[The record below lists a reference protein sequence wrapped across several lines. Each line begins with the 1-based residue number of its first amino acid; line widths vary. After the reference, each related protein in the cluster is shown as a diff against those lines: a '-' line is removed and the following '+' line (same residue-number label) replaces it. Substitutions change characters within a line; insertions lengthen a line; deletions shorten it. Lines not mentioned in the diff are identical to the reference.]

1 MRELRQVKGGWNEF
15 FEIDSIFMS
24 VDAVDTELSRADLRR
39 AQVLDAAIQCF
50 GRSGFHGASMADIA
64 SEASM
69 SVGQIYRYFANKE
82 AIIAAIV
89 ERDMEEAS
97 KLRDILRQ
105 GGDGVEELI
114 QVARYK
120 IEHVRDPIRA
130 ALSLEILAEA
140 ARNPSV
146 AEIVRSAEEIG
157 RGWLREML
165 ERRGYGEDELMEARM
180 DMITL
185 LIEGWTSRVVKNPNA
200 DHEAYVAS
208 LRQIFT
214 ALLNECDGGAC
225 G

>member
-1 MRELRQVKGGWNEF
+1 
-15 FEIDSIFMS
+15 MS
-24 VDAVDTELSRADLRR
+24 ADAADTELSRAELRR
-39 AQVLDAAIQCF
+39 AQVLDASIQCF

-64 SEASM
+64 AAASM

-89 ERDMEEAS
+89 ARDMEEAS
-97 KLRDILRQ
+97 TLRELLRQ

-114 QVARYK
+114 AVARYK

-140 ARNPSV
+140 ARNQRV

-165 ERRGYGEDELMEARM
+165 ERGGYASDGRLEARM
-180 DMITL
+180 DMIAL

-208 LRQIFT
+208 LRQILT
-214 ALLNECDGGAC
+214 VLLKECKGGP
-225 G
+225 

>member
-1 MRELRQVKGGWNEF
+1 M
-15 FEIDSIFMS
+15 
-24 VDAVDTELSRADLRR
+24 VDVADTELSRAELRR
-39 AQVLDAAIQCF
+39 AQVLDASILCF

-64 SEASM
+64 TEASM

-89 ERDMEEAS
+89 ERDMQEAS

-140 ARNPSV
+140 ARNPRV

-165 ERRGYGEDELMEARM
+165 ERRGYGQDNLLEARM
-180 DMITL
+180 DMIAL

-208 LRQIFT
+208 LRQILT
-214 ALLNECDGGAC
+214 ALLVECKSGAC

>member
-1 MRELRQVKGGWNEF
+1 
-15 FEIDSIFMS
+15 MS
-24 VDAVDTELSRADLRR
+24 VDAADTELSRADLRR
-39 AQVLDAAIQCF
+39 AQVLDASIQCF

-64 SEASM
+64 AEAAM

-89 ERDMEEAS
+89 ARDIQEAS

-114 QVARYK
+114 AVARYK
-120 IEHVRDPIRA
+120 IEHVSDPIRA

-140 ARNPSV
+140 ARNPQV

-165 ERRGYGEDELMEARM
+165 ERRGYAGDGQLEARM
-180 DMITL
+180 DMIAL
-185 LIEGWTSRVVKNPNA
+185 LIEGWTSRVVKNPSA

-208 LRQIFT
+208 LRQILT
-214 ALLNECDGGAC
+214 MLLSECKDGAC